1 MPKGTKR
8 RSSDRYEAF
17 DGGERIPLPD
27 YAMFYK
33 ACDEVGKELG
43 IPGNEIARIYK
54 GFIAQSLCMMFPEGN
69 PRDISDE
76 KLLSPRRI
84 IHIPKIASLE
94 VTERSLWHWHKVH
107 DAIKNARRKMN
118 NNTKFIE

>member
-17 DGGERIPLPD
+17 DCGERIPLPD

-43 IPGNEIARIYK
+43 ISGNEIARIYK
-54 GFIAQSLCMMFPEGN
+54 DFIAQSLYMMFPEGN

-84 IHIPKIASLE
+84 MHIPKIASLE

-118 NNTKFIE
+118 NNTENIE